1 MLPRRRSCVVP
12 LSRPVLGHGIG
23 EAGLEGRR
31 GAGEASGSPA
41 CHAARASY
49 AAFARGAF
57 PPKSSGRDASSS
69 RAPSPPRSPR
79 AALAGRTI
87 CLSNN
92 YFILTAYLFKAI
104 FLQRFPMPRGLIA
117 KQRSLQRLC
126 TASTTFHRR
135 SEASSGPSFSSDALT
150 RSAGSLR
157 PDRNCQGLFRGG
169 SANHIR
175 SPAWAVMGRKNRDE
189 GEGWA
194 RRGGLLLLAPS
205 PSRAALLAV
214 AVVGWCT
221 HGADAAVAGWP
232 LRRAR
237 TFGARC

>member
-1 MLPRRRSCVVP
+1 
-12 LSRPVLGHGIG
+12 
-23 EAGLEGRR
+23 
-31 GAGEASGSPA
+31 
-41 CHAARASY
+41 
-49 AAFARGAF
+49 
-57 PPKSSGRDASSS
+57 
-69 RAPSPPRSPR
+69 
-79 AALAGRTI
+79 
-87 CLSNN
+87 
-92 YFILTAYLFKAI
+92 
-104 FLQRFPMPRGLIA
+104 MPRGLIA

-194 RRGGLLLLAPS
+194 RRGGLLLLDPS

-232 LRRAR
+232 LFRHELFARSARTARRAR
-237 TFGARC
+237 QLFDLNGLGPRSKQTARTGNRENLFTKKILPYLLN